1 LSAGKP
7 LGDALFTDITRLIR
21 AEKSLYKED
30 LLYIGWHLYE
40 LASSQALLM
49 VQSEW
54 ISGRDPFPTAILF
67 VSVMEMS
74 EMEAFSHLWETINKQ
89 SGVGLR
95 MVGGYYGRLLNQ
107 GRVCTLPFIYFF
119 IFLFYF
125 FDGCEYCPPPFI
137 SFPKFCCPFLAPC
150 SA

>member
-107 GRVCTLPFIYFF
+107 GRGVHIAFYLFIYFF
-119 IFLFYF
+119 ILFF
-125 FDGCEYCPPPFI
+125 
-137 SFPKFCCPFLAPC
+137 
-150 SA
+150 